1 MAKEKVVLAYSG
13 GLDTSVI
20 VHWMTGQGFEV
31 IALLLDLG
39 QKVENLEE
47 IREKGA
53 RAGAAKVLVQ
63 DVQEEFVRDF
73 VFPALQFNAVYEGA
87 YLLGTAL
94 ARPLIAKAQIET
106 ARAEGA
112 AYVAHGATGK
122 GNDQVRFELGY
133 YALNPEI
140 QVIAPWKQPEFFKA
154 YPGRRE
160 LIAYCERHAIPVKA
174 TLEQPWSSDEN
185 LLHISFEAGMLE
197 DPWEAPRAEMFELT
211 TAPREA
217 ADAPETLLIGF
228 EQGLPVSV
236 NGERLGPAALLR
248 RLNEAGGRHGVGR
261 IDMVESR
268 YVGMKSRG
276 VYETPGGTIL
286 HIAHRAMESITLDR
300 GVINLKDTLMPRFAQ
315 LVYNGYWFS
324 PEMEVLLS
332 MVRETQRP
340 VTGAVRLELYRG
352 GCQVTGRQSP
362 YSLYDTGAVSMEDD
376 GGAYRPEDAWGFIGL
391 NALPLKMAHRQK
403 KKMEEGEWE

>member
-1 MAKEKVVLAYSG
+1 M
-13 GLDTSVI
+13 
-20 VHWMTGQGFEV
+20 
-31 IALLLDLG
+31 
-39 QKVENLEE
+39 VE
-47 IREKGA
+47 
-53 RAGAAKVLVQ
+53 
-63 DVQEEFVRDF
+63 
-73 VFPALQFNAVYEGA
+73 
-87 YLLGTAL
+87 
-94 ARPLIAKAQIET
+94 
-106 ARAEGA
+106 
-112 AYVAHGATGK
+112 
-122 GNDQVRFELGY
+122 
-133 YALNPEI
+133 
-140 QVIAPWKQPEFFKA
+140 AP
-154 YPGRRE
+154 G
-160 LIAYCERHAIPVKA
+160 
-174 TLEQPWSSDEN
+174 
-185 LLHISFEAGMLE
+185 
-197 DPWEAPRAEMFELT
+197 EAPRAEMFELP
-211 TAPREA
+211 TATREA

-340 VTGAVRLELYRG
+340 VPGAVRRDLGQPIHVKPILQLVSRQGLEHGLPI
-352 GCQVTGRQSP
+352 RQSH
-362 YSLYDTGAVSMEDD
+362 D
-376 GGAYRPEDAWGFIGL
+376 GNGWRRVL
-391 NALPLKMAHRQK
+391 
-403 KKMEEGEWE
+403 EGVKEVWRMGGENNL